1 MLLLRLLYL
10 LLQCTWGFLQSL
22 LGFLLMLALGKQR
35 HIWHAFAL
43 MTVYDPGKVKVN
55 WFGSLSLGMFI
66 FVTAREG
73 VAPDPGLAA
82 HEYGHTFQSLLLG
95 PLYLFAV
102 GIPSSCWALRYR
114 AHYAEYE
121 AAGVAYTSRYPENW
135 AQDWGERATRAHARL
150 AAKNI

>member
-1 MLLLRLLYL
+1 MLLLRLFYL

-22 LGFLLMLALGKQR
+22 LGFLLLLALGKQR
-35 HIWHAFAL
+35 RMWHGFAL
-43 MTVYDPGKVKVN
+43 MTVFDLQKVRIN
-55 WFGSLSLGMFI
+55 RFGCISLGMFI

-73 VAPDPGLAA
+73 CAPDPGIAA

-114 AHYAEYE
+114 AHYAEYK
-121 AAGVAYTSRYPENW
+121 AAGVAYTSRYPEGW
-135 AQDWGERATRAHARL
+135 AQNWGERAMRAHARR
-150 AAKNI
+150 AAKKK